1 MAAASLAT
9 IVRTLFEG
17 RDRVLVVGVPR
28 DKDVRRL
35 IAHFA
40 DAGAQRVIFTRY
52 PGIRATPPAE
62 LVTLWSR
69 RSAATAEVIEE
80 PDKAFARA
88 VEAAGG
94 EGVVVVTGSI
104 HLAGVLRPL
113 ARTREAV
120 PKLARM
126 VVGAKE

>member
-1 MAAASLAT
+1 M
-9 IVRTLFEG
+9 
-17 RDRVLVVGVPR
+17 
-28 DKDVRRL
+28 
-35 IAHFA
+35 
-40 DAGAQRVIFTRY
+40 IFTRY
-52 PGIRATPPAE
+52 PGARATSPAE

-69 RSAATAEVIEE
+69 RSAATAEVIEQPE
-80 PDKAFARA
+80 QAFARA
-88 VEAAGG
+88 VDVAGG

-120 PKLARM
+120 PELARM